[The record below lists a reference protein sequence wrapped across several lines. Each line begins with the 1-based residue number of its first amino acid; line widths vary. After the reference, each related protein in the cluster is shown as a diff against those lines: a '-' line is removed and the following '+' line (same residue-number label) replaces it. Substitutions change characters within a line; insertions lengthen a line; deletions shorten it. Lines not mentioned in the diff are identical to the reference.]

1 MKSPL
6 TESLQMQ
13 TSISKKAIAY
23 VTVKKIKFT
32 HMKTNI
38 NFKNL
43 FFLGFVLLFLSCD
56 NILEEQPLNQIGT
69 DFFYKNDK
77 DALAALTA
85 VYADLKNGNGYYR
98 QLYLSNLFGAS
109 DQGTPNAG
117 RHGTFRRG
125 TIESAD
131 PNLPPVWIEIYVGIK
146 DANNVIA
153 RVPEITDIDEQ
164 LKNRILGEAKFLR
177 ALNYFN
183 LVRCFGEVP
192 LRITPVEPGEP
203 GLPVS
208 PIEDIY
214 DVIISDL
221 QYATE
226 HCWGFNETR
235 NGFTNNI
242 GRVTKASAHAM
253 LAKVYLQIA
262 SSKRTAS
269 EGILGNARYNSIAN
283 TAQSYYQLAKD
294 QCDLVLAQSGYQLVS
309 NLEDWK
315 SIFDAS
321 NGNNPEMLFDIQGSS
336 IVEQGTALS
345 NLFTPRNAGLSGGGF
360 GGTNAFIPN
369 FINNNINKTDIR
381 FQNSIIREYQDETF
395 YHVLNPAS
403 TGYLRTNLST
413 NAQVG
418 ALFRVFTSKYIDRD
432 ATTEYTS
439 QQNWHVIRLADVYLM
454 RAEALAELSQD
465 PIAAEQD
472 INALRSRV
480 GMPDFSGFG
489 MSMTAFRTALLRER
503 AAELSVEGHR
513 FFDITRMGVYD
524 EMCRAAYGNI
534 DGARQT
540 EDYTWPI
547 PLIEVS
553 ANENID

>member
-1 MKSPL
+1 
-6 TESLQMQ
+6 
-13 TSISKKAIAY
+13 
-23 VTVKKIKFT
+23 
-32 HMKTNI
+32 MKTTF
-38 NFKNL
+38 NFKKL
-43 FFLGFVLLFLSCD
+43 LFLGFTILFLSCD
-56 NILEEQPLNQIGT
+56 SILEEQPLNQIGT
-69 DFFYKNDK
+69 DFFYKNET

-85 VYADLKNGNGYYR
+85 VYADLKKGNGYYR
-98 QLYLSNLFGAS
+98 QLFLSNLFGAS

-117 RHGTFRRG
+117 RHGSFRRG
-125 TIESAD
+125 TIESTD
-131 PNLPPVWIEIYVGIK
+131 PNLPAVWTEIYVGIK

-153 RVPEITDIDEQ
+153 RVPDIVDMDEQ
-164 LKNRILGEAKFLR
+164 LKKRVLGEAKFLR

-192 LRITPVEPGEP
+192 LRTTPVKPGEG
-203 GLPVS
+203 GLPKS
-208 PIEDIY
+208 PIQDIY
-214 DVIISDL
+214 EVIISDL

-226 HCWGFNETR
+226 NCWGFNETR
-235 NGFTNNI
+235 NGYTNNI

-262 SSKRTAS
+262 SSKRTAT
-269 EGILGNARYNSIAN
+269 EGNLGNARYLGIVNS
-283 TAQSYYQLAKD
+283 AQSYYQMAKE
-294 QCDLVLAQSGYQLVS
+294 QCDLVLAESGYQLVS
-309 NLEDWK
+309 NLTDWIN
-315 SIFDAS
+315 IFDAK

-360 GGTNAFIPN
+360 GGTNAMIPN
-369 FINNNINKTDIR
+369 FINRNIDKNDIR

-395 YHVLNPAS
+395 YHVLNPTS

-413 NAQVG
+413 NASVG

-454 RAEALAELSQD
+454 RAEALAEINQN
-465 PIAAEQD
+465 PITAEAD
-472 INALRSRV
+472 INILRARV
-480 GMPDFSGFG
+480 GMPNFSGFG
-489 MSMTAFRTALLRER
+489 MNMDAFRTALLRER

-534 DGARQT
+534 DGARQA

-553 ANENID
+553 ANDNID